1 MRRGLL
7 SDYFDGVA
15 VKRLSAVEA
24 NVLRSNQHEFNSST
38 QLKSLLGTPDRVQYQ
53 ARGCL

>member
-24 NVLRSNQHEFNSST
+24 NVLRSN
-38 QLKSLLGTPDRVQYQ
+38 LGPAD
-53 ARGCL
+53 

>member
-7 SDYFDGVA
+7 SGYFDGVT

-24 NVLRSNQHEFNSST
+24 NVRRSNQHEFNS
-38 QLKSLLGTPDRVQYQ
+38 
-53 ARGCL
+53 

>member
-24 NVLRSNQHEFNSST
+24 NILRSNQHEFNGSKA
-38 QLKSLLGTPDRVQYQ
+38 LRALFGPGAV
-53 ARGCL
+53 A